1 MATVEQKHLA
11 ELTFKTSKPVKGEDG
26 KKRFIPQ
33 ERKLTLAD
41 LLDQRDQGDTFIV
54 VTKDGK
60 KYVIPKADGKPG
72 KNDKTDGK
80 AEKDARAGGG
90 DGE

>member
-1 MATVEQKHLA
+1 MATVEQKHLV

-26 KKRFIPQ
+26 KKKFIPV

-41 LLDQRDQGDTFIV
+41 LLDQRDRGDAFVV

-60 KYVIPKADGKPG
+60 KYVIPKAA
-72 KNDKTDGK
+72 GK
-80 AEKDARAGGG
+80 AEKDAGAGGG